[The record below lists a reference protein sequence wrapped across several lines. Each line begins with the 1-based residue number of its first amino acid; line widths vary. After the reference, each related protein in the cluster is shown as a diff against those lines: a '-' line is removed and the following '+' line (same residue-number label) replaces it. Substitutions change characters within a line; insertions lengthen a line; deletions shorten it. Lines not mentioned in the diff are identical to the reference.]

1 VSSPT
6 PRERDVLDLLCR
18 GESNK
23 VIASR
28 LGISEQAIK
37 GHVSRLFVK
46 FRVQNRAGLVAAA
59 MRGRDAQADGVLRGV
74 VARSQDLMKRQGQLV
89 RQTRDRVALSNGVAR
104 RQLAERRRP
113 A

>member
-1 VSSPT
+1 ML
-6 PRERDVLDLLCR
+6 ELLCR

-46 FRVQNRAGLVAAA
+46 FRVQNRAGLVAAS
-59 MRGRDAQADGVLRGV
+59 MRGRDALADGVLRDV
-74 VARSQDLMKRQGQLV
+74 MARSQVLMKRQGQLV
-89 RQTRDRVALSNGVAR
+89 RQTRDRMAQSSGTR
-104 RQLAERRRP
+104 RPSERRRQ

>member
-1 VSSPT
+1 MGSPT
-6 PRERDVLDLLCR
+6 PRERDVLKLLCE

-46 FRVQNRAGLVAAA
+46 YRVQNRAGLVAASI
-59 MRGRDAQADGVLRGV
+59 RDRDSERDGDLRDAM
-74 VARSQDLMKRQGQLV
+74 ARSQVLMNRQSQLL
-89 RQTRDRVALSNGVAR
+89 RETRSRIGIATGGAGRGSPRSR
-104 RQLAERRRP
+104 RTS
-113 A
+113 